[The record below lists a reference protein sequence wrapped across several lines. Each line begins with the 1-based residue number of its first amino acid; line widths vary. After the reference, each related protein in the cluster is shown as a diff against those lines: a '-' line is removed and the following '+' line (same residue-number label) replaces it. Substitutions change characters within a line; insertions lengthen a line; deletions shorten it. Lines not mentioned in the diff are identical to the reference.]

1 MSSYMQSKKTLE
13 INPHNP
19 IIKELKS
26 KVQSDAGDRTV
37 RDLVHLLYETALL
50 TSGFGL
56 DEPVSFANR
65 IHNMISL
72 GLSIDTEEDSTPA
85 QAESS
90 DDTPPPLEPAAASTM
105 EDVD

>member
-37 RDLVHLLYETALL
+37 RDLV
-50 TSGFGL
+50 
-56 DEPVSFANR
+56 
-65 IHNMISL
+65 
-72 GLSIDTEEDSTPA
+72 
-85 QAESS
+85 
-90 DDTPPPLEPAAASTM
+90 
-105 EDVD
+105 